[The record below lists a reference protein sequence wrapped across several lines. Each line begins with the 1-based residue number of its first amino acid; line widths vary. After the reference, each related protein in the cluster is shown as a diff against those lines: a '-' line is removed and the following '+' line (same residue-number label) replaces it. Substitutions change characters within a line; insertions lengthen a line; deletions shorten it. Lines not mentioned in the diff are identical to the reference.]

1 MANPY
6 IISDSSTTRTT
17 GSDAMSTDP
26 TFGID
31 LERIRRNWGWFL
43 VLGTCLI
50 LLSFVA
56 LARPFYVG
64 LFAVKFLGILL
75 IVSGAFNVI
84 SSIRLRGMDGAFLN
98 FLTGALEIVVGIL
111 MLKQP
116 INALGA
122 LTLLLTI
129 SLLVGGMVRIF
140 AGATM
145 PLPNRGIL
153 ILSGVISA
161 LFGILLLVEW
171 PEPAEWL
178 IGTFIGVDLM
188 FQGISWIMLAFAV
201 KRGVPKMS

>member
-1 MANPY
+1 
-6 IISDSSTTRTT
+6 
-17 GSDAMSTDP
+17 MSTDP

-201 KRGVPKMS
+201 RRGVPKMS